1 VDSNDANN
9 VNSANIEDVLAYTR
23 ALPDFPNK
31 ALIVQRLETGNLNRY
46 QEALLTLNEVLA
58 AETTPSAE
66 ACGAG
71 VSKEQLQELADQ
83 IARLEA
89 KDLVAE

>member
-1 VDSNDANN
+1 MDSNDSNN
-9 VNSANIEDVLAYTR
+9 VNSANIEDVIAYAR

-31 ALIVQRLETGNLNRY
+31 ALIMQRLETGNLNRY
-46 QEALLTLNEVLA
+46 QEALQTLNEVLA
-58 AETTPSAE
+58 METTPNAE
-66 ACGAG
+66 ACGTG
-71 VSKEQLQELADQ
+71 VSMEQLQELADQ